1 MSPDAEAGGVRVRPA
16 RCLVPCGAKVVAE
29 AGQLLGGWVPA
40 KLRKKVPFLL
50 DDMRPRFTDYLDEQ
64 RSATAVFRLAPI
76 DLR

>member
-1 MSPDAEAGGVRVRPA
+1 MSPD
-16 RCLVPCGAKVVAE
+16 AE